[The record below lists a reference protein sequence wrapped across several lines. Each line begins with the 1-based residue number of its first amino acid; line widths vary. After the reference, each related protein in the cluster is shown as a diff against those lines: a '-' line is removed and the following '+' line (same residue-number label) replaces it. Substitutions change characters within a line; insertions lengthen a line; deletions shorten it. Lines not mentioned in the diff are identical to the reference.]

1 MIFERGN
8 FKLSSENKL
17 NPKTFYHLAIHML
30 TKILRHVDI
39 ETTLNIETLKL
50 PRLLNSFSF

>member
-50 PRLLNSFSF
+50 PRLLNSF